1 WARFKLPVD
10 ARIEQALRDG
20 VTLYYVVEFDL
31 TRPRWWWW
39 DEQTVEARR
48 VHALSFHLLT
58 QRFRAN
64 IGGEVRDFATLAEA
78 AQAVAQV
85 TGWNVVPVEELGPNT
100 HYDARLRLRFD
111 RDRLPK
117 PYQLGALT
125 NNDWDIGSEW
135 KGFTLTT
142 ATPASARQDGRSG
155 LRCSS
160 RSHSRSSCWPCS
172 PPPPPT
178 RPCSSATT
186 SCCSGSPWAWR
197 WCSCCSCWSSR
208 AGSSNATD
216 AACSAPG

>member
-1 WARFKLPVD
+1 MLRSALLLALWIALAGAGPLARAADTIQVEDVRFERSIASEAWMLWARFKLPVD
-10 ARIEQALRDG
+10 ARIDQALRDG

-100 HYDARLRLRFD
+100 H
-111 RDRLPK
+111 
-117 PYQLGALT
+117 
-125 NNDWDIGSEW
+125 
-135 KGFTLTT
+135 
-142 ATPASARQDGRSG
+142 
-155 LRCSS
+155 
-160 RSHSRSSCWPCS
+160 
-172 PPPPPT
+172 
-178 RPCSSATT
+178 
-186 SCCSGSPWAWR
+186 
-197 WCSCCSCWSSR
+197 
-208 AGSSNATD
+208 
-216 AACSAPG
+216 